1 MNERSRKMK
10 GLSRRLMAWLLCC
23 VFLVAASPVSAT
35 TAEDATPA
43 ASETVIEQQTEATTA
58 EPVTSSIAET
68 TTQSVSIDNTSADAG
83 SSEAATGTVVEAG
96 ATEGTTVN
104 SANTE
109 VSSTEEGTS
118 EDEESSALTSK
129 MEGLGAYEVNAATDN
144 SSSKS
149 ITIEQGE
156 TGDITVSNI
165 SKLNSWSCS
174 PSVTGI
180 TVTKKSSSGGY
191 SSSGY
196 QISVEDTVAAGTYT
210 LTVNYTTWGFFS
222 SETKTDTIN
231 LTVTASK
238 PSEYTFTVTPN
249 LDNVEAVY
257 FAYNSNSDV
266 SDSITFTPVT
276 SGTAVTVNNFSKN
289 HAGYILFFVKPT
301 DNYLLTAADA
311 TGNGD
316 IYSVD
321 GTLTNIG
328 TYPHIADIVKQAKAL
343 GYVGVLG
350 YSRASG
356 DTGNMSHTIALTG
369 KSPNI
374 AVAATPDKTQGVK
387 PNDKLTFTITV
398 TPGVIA
404 NATVSGVEVVS
415 LTINDQVI
423 SGVTLKKGADGKYT
437 AKVEY
442 IATEDDCESGS
453 VDLNIT
459 AKVSYDGALGVSD
472 GQSLTSDAYIKKSAN
487 TTCAIA
493 DKNTVE
499 YVLKYENADGI
510 TEYPEA
516 IKESGKP
523 EDITGVYSGTTV
535 NVDTTYGKS
544 EVDDPTNHGTW
555 AFDGWYKGNDKVTS
569 FTMGDSHV
577 KLKGTWTFTPYPN
590 ADLTITKTLSGN
602 MYDSSAKFT
611 FKVTYTKDGETKTET
626 VELGKDETSGAISIP
641 VGATVTITEDS
652 KGYVLSVKEAKSGD
666 SNLEYT
672 KIDSGITFTMPS
684 DAVSVVIDNSKNVT
698 VDTGVILDTLPYIL
712 ILAVVVIGG
721 VLLISRRRNH
731 DRA

>member
-83 SSEAATGTVVEAG
+83 SSEAATSEATS
-96 ATEGTTVN
+96 ATESVAETEKDTAQTLYERIMACTTY
-104 SANTE
+104 AE
-109 VSSTEEGTS
+109 YEEIMSSLT
-118 EDEESSALTSK
+118 DEEMAQMDSFTDEQNAALTAK
-129 MEGLGAYEVNAATDN
+129 MDAL
-144 SSSKS
+144 
-149 ITIEQGE
+149 
-156 TGDITVSNI
+156 
-165 SKLNSWSCS
+165 
-174 PSVTGI
+174 
-180 TVTKKSSSGGY
+180 GGY
-191 SSSGY
+191 TT
-196 QISVEDTVAAGTYT
+196 ETAADWWD
-210 LTVNYTTWGFFS
+210 NWN
-222 SETKTDTIN
+222 KN
-231 LTVTASK
+231 
-238 PSEYTFTVTPN
+238 YTFTVTPN

-257 FAYNSNSDV
+257 FAYHSSSDV
-266 SDSITFTPVT
+266 TSNIQFTPVT
-276 SGTAVTVNNFSKN
+276 SGTVVSIEDFSKN
-289 HAGYILFFVKPT
+289 QAGYILFFVKPT
-301 DNYLLTAADA
+301 DNYLLTAVDA

-356 DTGNMSHTIALTG
+356 DTRDMSHTITLTG
-369 KSPNI
+369 KSPDI

-423 SGVTLKKGADGKYT
+423 SGVTLTKGADGKYT

-472 GQSLTSDAYIKKSAN
+472 GQSLTSDAYIKKSAS

-555 AFDGWYKGNDKVTS
+555 TFDGWYKGNDKVTS

-626 VELGKDETSGAISIP
+626 VELEKDETSGAISIP

-672 KIDSGITFTMPS
+672 KIDFGITFTMPS

>member
-83 SSEAATGTVVEAG
+83 SSEAATSEATS
-96 ATEGTTVN
+96 ATESVAETEKDTAQTLYERIMACTTYV
-104 SANTE
+104 E
-109 VSSTEEGTS
+109 YEEIMSSLT
-118 EDEESSALTSK
+118 DEEMAQMDSFTDEQNAALTAK
-129 MEGLGAYEVNAATDN
+129 MDAL
-144 SSSKS
+144 
-149 ITIEQGE
+149 
-156 TGDITVSNI
+156 
-165 SKLNSWSCS
+165 
-174 PSVTGI
+174 
-180 TVTKKSSSGGY
+180 GGY
-191 SSSGY
+191 TT
-196 QISVEDTVAAGTYT
+196 ETAADWWD
-210 LTVNYTTWGFFS
+210 NWN
-222 SETKTDTIN
+222 KN
-231 LTVTASK
+231 
-238 PSEYTFTVTPN
+238 YTFTVTPN

-276 SGTAVTVNNFSKN
+276 SGTAVTVNNFSNN

-356 DTGNMSHTIALTG
+356 DTKDMSHTITLTG
-369 KSPNI
+369 KSPDI

-423 SGVTLKKGADGKYT
+423 SGVTLTKGADGKYT

-472 GQSLTSDAYIKKSAN
+472 GQSLTSDAYIKKSAS

-535 NVDTTYGKS
+535 NVDTIYGTE

-626 VELGKDETSGAISIP
+626 VELGKDETCGAISIP

-712 ILAVVVIGG
+712 ILAVVIIGG

>member
-129 MEGLGAYEVNAATDN
+129 MEGLGAYEVNAAADN

-165 SKLNSWSCS
+165 SKLNNWSCS

-180 TVTKKSSSGGY
+180 TVTKKSSSGGS

-210 LTVNYTTWGFFS
+210 LTVNYTTRKGVS
-222 SETKTDTIN
+222 SDTIN

-289 HAGYILFFVKPT
+289 HAGYILFFVKPKG
-301 DNYLLTAADA
+301 NYLLTAADA

-316 IYSVD
+316 VYSVD
-321 GTLTNIG
+321 GNLGNIRA
-328 TYPHIADIVKQAKAL
+328 YPSINSIVAQAKAQ

-350 YSRASG
+350 YKRAYNATN
-356 DTGNMSHTIALTG
+356 DMSQTIKLAG
-369 KSPNI
+369 KSPDI
-374 AVAATPDKTQGVK
+374 TVAATSDKTQGVK
-387 PNDKLTFTITV
+387 PNDELTFTITV
-398 TPGVIA
+398 TPGVIEK
-404 NATVSGVEVVS
+404 ATVKDVEVTS
-415 LTINDQVI
+415 LTINGQQI
-423 SGVTLKKGADGKYT
+423 SGVTLTNGADGKYT
-437 AKVEY
+437 AQVKY
-442 IATEDDCESGS
+442 TATEADCESGS
-453 VDLNIT
+453 VDLEIT
-459 AKVSYDGALGVSD
+459 AKVSYDGTLGVSD
-472 GQSLTSDAYIKKSAN
+472 GQSLSSSAYITKSAI

-499 YVLKYENADGI
+499 YVLKYENADSI

-516 IKESGKP
+516 IKESRKP

-544 EVDDPTNHGTW
+544 KVDDPTNHGTW
-555 AFDGWYKGNDKVTS
+555 AFAGWYKGNDKVAS

-626 VELGKDETSGAISIP
+626 VELGKDETSRVISIP

-652 KGYVLSVKEAKSGD
+652 KGYVLSVKKAKSGD

-684 DAVSVVIDNSKNVT
+684 AAVSVVIDNSKNVT